1 MTLERTI
8 DEVANQ
14 LRWTKRGLVLP
25 NGVTVAKADAAQALE
40 DWLYANVFIDW
51 RRSEGRFAD
60 SLGGSPE
67 FIASLL
73 AAAHGATWFMPHFR
87 VLSRD
92 ARGLFVFNTDIRLFL
107 RDASQ
112 LRPSKAVAGDSV
124 SVRLPCAREAAMPG
138 YFCFNSR
145 AGRFGDDRPHLKV
158 YLNVTPRHAPT
169 MLHALLHDR
178 ALAKIR
184 FDGKIAND
192 PDSFGRRDTMLLY
205 VDPRGIVPV
214 LRVVLRHRRGLR
226 SETPPFVWKLA
237 PGLGVAESPLGSA
250 ESFGAQRCRLVAEGL
265 IAWLKRP
272 SLTAFSAVASRF
284 SSEGLDLTQP
294 WLGSMSSAWVTRVTK
309 ALPRP
314 AR

>member
-1 MTLERTI
+1 MTLQRTI
-8 DEVANQ
+8 DEVASR
-14 LRWTKRGLVLP
+14 LRWTKQGLVLP
-25 NGVTVAKADAAQALE
+25 DGATVAKPDATQALE

-60 SLGGSPE
+60 SLGGSPG

-73 AAAHGATWFMPHFR
+73 EAAHGATWFMPHFR
-87 VLSRD
+87 VLSRE
-92 ARGLFVFNTDIRLFL
+92 AGGAFVFNTEIRLFV
-107 RDASQ
+107 RRASQ
-112 LRPSKAVAGDSV
+112 LRPSKVRPGDSV
-124 SVRLPCAREAAMPG
+124 SVELPCAREAAMPG

-145 AGRFGDDRPHLKV
+145 AGRFPDSQPHLKV

-169 MLHALLHDR
+169 MLQALLHDR

-205 VDPRGIVPV
+205 VEPRGIVEV

-226 SETPPFVWKLA
+226 RQTPPFVWQVA
-237 PGLGVAESPLGSA
+237 PGVGVAESPLGSH

-265 IAWLKRP
+265 VAWLKRP
-272 SLTAFSAVASRF
+272 SLTAWASVASRF
-284 SSEGLDLTQP
+284 SAEGLDLNRP
-294 WLGSMSSAWVTRVTK
+294 WLGALSSAWVTRVTK
-309 ALPRP
+309 VLPRR

>member
-8 DEVANQ
+8 DGIAKQ

-25 NGVTVAKADAAQALE
+25 GGATFSKADAAQALE

-87 VLSRD
+87 MLSRE
-92 ARGLFVFNTDIRLFL
+92 ARGSFVFNSDIRLFL

-112 LRPSKAVAGDSV
+112 LRPSKASPGDSV

-145 AGRFGDDRPHLKV
+145 AGRFSDDQPHLKV
-158 YLNVTPRHAPT
+158 YLNVTPAHAPRV
-169 MLHALLHDR
+169 LHALLHDR
-178 ALAKIR
+178 SLAKVR

-205 VDPRGIVPV
+205 VDPRAIVPV
-214 LRVVLRHRRGLR
+214 LRVLLRYRRGLR
-226 SETPPFVWKLA
+226 RETPPFVWKVA
-237 PGLGVAESPLGSA
+237 PGLGVAESPLGSD

-265 IAWLKRP
+265 VTWLKRP
-272 SLTAFSAVASRF
+272 SLTAWGAVASRF
-284 SSEGLDLTQP
+284 STEGLDPSQP
-294 WLGSMSSAWVTRVTK
+294 WLGSMSSAWVTRVMK
-309 ALPRP
+309 ALPRR

>member
-1 MTLERTI
+1 MTLERTLE
-8 DEVANQ
+8 EVAAK

-25 NGVTVAKADAAQALE
+25 DGKTAQRADAAQALE

-87 VLSRD
+87 VLSRE
-92 ARGLFVFNTDIRLFL
+92 ARGLFVFNTEIRLFL

-112 LRPSKAVAGDSV
+112 LRPSTAVAGDSV
-124 SVRLPCAREAAMPG
+124 SVKLPCAREAAMPG

-145 AGRFGDDRPHLKV
+145 AGRFSDDRPHLKV

-178 ALAKIR
+178 SLAKIR

-192 PDSFGRRDTMLLY
+192 PDAFGRRDTMLLY

-214 LRVVLRHRRGLR
+214 LRVVLRHRKGLR
-226 SETPPFVWKLA
+226 PHTPPFVLQVA
-237 PGLGVAESPLGSA
+237 PGLGVAESPLGSH

-265 IAWLKRP
+265 LAWVHRP
-272 SLTAFSAVASRF
+272 SLSVVSAVASRF
-284 SSEGLDLTQP
+284 SAEGLDLTQP
-294 WLGSMSSAWVTRVTK
+294 WLGSLSSTWVSRVTK
-309 ALPRP
+309 ALPRR

>member
-8 DEVANQ
+8 DAAARK

-25 NGVTVAKADAAQALE
+25 DGVIVSKADAAQALE

-73 AAAHGATWFMPHFR
+73 EASHGATWFMPHFR
-87 VLSRD
+87 VLSREP
-92 ARGLFVFNTDIRLFL
+92 RGAFVFNSDLRLFV
-107 RDASQ
+107 REASQ
-112 LRPSKAVAGDSV
+112 LRPSNAKAGDSV
-124 SVRLPCAREAAMPG
+124 SVKLPCAREAAMPG

-145 AGRFGDDRPHLKV
+145 AGRFTDEQPHLKV
-158 YLNVTPRHAPT
+158 YLNVTPRHAPGL
-169 MLHALLHDR
+169 LHALLHDR
-178 ALAKIR
+178 ALSRIR

-205 VDPRGIVPV
+205 VDPRGIIPV
-214 LRVVLRHRRGLR
+214 LQVVLRHRRGLR
-226 SETPPFVWKLA
+226 RQTPPFVLELA
-237 PGLGVAESPLGSA
+237 PGLGVAESPPGTH
-250 ESFGAQRCRLVAEGL
+250 ESFGAHRCRLVAEGL
-265 IAWLKRP
+265 VSWLKRP
-272 SLTAFSAVASRF
+272 SVSPWSAVASRF
-284 SSEGLDLTQP
+284 AAEGLDLARP
-294 WLGSMSSAWVTRVTK
+294 WLGSLSSAWVKRVQ
-309 ALPRP
+309 ALPRR